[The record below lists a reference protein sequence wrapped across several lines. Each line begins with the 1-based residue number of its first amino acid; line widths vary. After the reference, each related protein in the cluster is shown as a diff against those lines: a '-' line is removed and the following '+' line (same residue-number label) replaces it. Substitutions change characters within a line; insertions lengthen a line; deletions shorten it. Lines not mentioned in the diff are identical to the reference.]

1 MYEKM
6 YYTLFQAI
14 ADAMELIEEQNYQ
27 EALTRLEL
35 ASQETEQTYI
45 AQ

>member
-14 ADAMELIEEQNYQ
+14 ADAMELIEARKDL

-35 ASQETEQTYI
+35 ASRESKQTYI
-45 AQ
+45 LQ